1 MKIVVPG
8 DYIAEG
14 VGLTAGHGTFEAK
27 AQDDEDDENNQDGDH
42 PMGTGKIY
50 ASVAGVVHKIDNW
63 IGVKPLKQGYKPD
76 VGDVVVG
83 RIVAV

>member
-14 VGLTAGHGTFEAK
+14 AGLTAGHGTFEAK
-27 AQDDEDDENNQDGDH
+27 AEDDEEV
-42 PMGTGKIY
+42 GTGKIY

-83 RIVAV
+83 RIVAVQK